1 MADFKVMR
9 GRGLKV
15 SYRWIV
21 SRMRKFTRQFYGNSK
36 ADSFK
41 ASKNWLAGFKARHNI
56 SLRRRTNK
64 KAVGSME
71 MLPTLQNFH
80 RQLKKD
86 VNSGRGRDGGI
97 KDKVWGKWLPGA
109 CYGVD
114 QVPLPFI
121 VEQDTTYETT
131 GSTSVWV
138 AQPGSGLDKRQCT
151 LQLCIRPSDSQP
163 VPAAIIFRGK
173 GRVKVEELK
182 SYDPRVHV
190 FWQKNGWMDKK
201 VALQWVEKTFS
212 PAVDK
217 SHENVLF
224 LDNLSCQC
232 SEEFTLN
239 CWRKANTVVYP
250 LPPSSTDKVQP
261 IDAGEG
267 RQMKRLIG
275 EQLDEYLE
283 DDENLEAWCGESYSA
298 SKRRIMITEWVGTAW
313 SRMSKYRAYRQRL
326 FEKTGLL
333 MTADGS
339 GDKLINPQGYKDYSF

>member
-1 MADFKVMR
+1 
-9 GRGLKV
+9 
-15 SYRWIV
+15 
-21 SRMRKFTRQFYGNSK
+21 
-36 ADSFK
+36 
-41 ASKNWLAGFKARHNI
+41 
-56 SLRRRTNK
+56 
-64 KAVGSME
+64 
-71 MLPTLQNFH
+71 MLPTLQHFY

-97 KDKVWGKWLPGA
+97 KYKVWRRWLPGA
-109 CYGVD
+109 CYNVD

-121 VEQDTTYETT
+121 VQQDTTYETT

-163 VPAAIIFRGK
+163 FPPAIIFRAKGK
-173 GRVKVEELK
+173 VKEEKLK

-190 FWQKNGWMDKK
+190 FWQKNGWMDKE

-232 SEEFTLN
+232 SDKFILN
-239 CWRKANTVVYP
+239 CRRKANTVVYP

-261 IDAGEG
+261 IDAGDG
-267 RQMKRLIG
+267 RQMKKLIG

-298 SKRRIMITEWVGTAW
+298 SKRRIMITKWVGTTW
-313 SRMSKYRAYRQRL
+313 SKMSKYRAYRQRL

-339 GDKLINPQGYKDYSF
+339 GDKLINPQGYKDYILSTINFICILALKLKIISSVHIHNVLCIILLLLWQGLYILVMRRFIWAVLSHFIQSKEQKLSMCCLQYKQS